1 MNMEHDEVIP
11 VFLVECR
18 ELLEQMEQGLLEIE
32 NGGGSADTVHA
43 LFRSAHTIKGSAGLF
58 GFDDIVHFT
67 HGVESVLD
75 RVREG
80 LLAIDL
86 PLAELLLASA
96 DHIAALVKRVEE
108 RLSGSDPALTA
119 QGHDLLGQL
128 ARFMTAPE
136 QTAGAAGSALPVTSS
151 ATTSADSITEPSAT
165 DQWHL
170 SLRFGLDV
178 LRCGMDPIAL
188 ARYLGTLGEIT
199 AMRVLDQQLPALD
212 ALDPEACYLGFEL
225 AFRSQAS
232 RQDIEGAFDF
242 VRDDAH
248 IQVLEPHSSL
258 AAYAAMVGQQGSELA
273 VHGRALVECGSLTA
287 EEWEQ
292 VVALIKGTAAPVPDC
307 AGQPAASVASQ
318 PQGSPT
324 RFGNDAPR
332 QKMLRVDAE
341 KLDQLINLV
350 GELVIASA
358 GANII
363 AAELGVARMLE
374 STSTMARLIEEV
386 RDNTLNLRMVQIGE
400 TFNRFQRVVRDV
412 AKELG
417 KDIRLEISG
426 ADTELDKTMVEK
438 IGDPLM
444 HLVRNAMDH
453 GIEATEVR
461 LSRGKPA
468 EGKIRLN
475 AYHDSGGIVI
485 EVGDDG
491 GGLNRE
497 RILQKAVEK
506 GLVGPQQHL
515 ADHEIYD
522 LIFAPGF
529 STAEKLS
536 NISGRGVGMD
546 VVKKNIESL
555 HGTIEIDSTPGMGST
570 MRIRLPL
577 TLAIIDGFLV
587 GVGNAA
593 FVIPLDQVVE
603 CLELPRHHDSKDQ
616 RREYV
621 NQRGQVL
628 PYTQLREAL
637 ELPPDGIPQEGP
649 QNLVV
654 VQYGGK
660 RAGLAVDSLQGEI
673 QTVIKPL
680 GQIFSQVQGIS
691 GSTILGS
698 GAVALILDIPRLMQQ
713 VTDRAA
719 ATPINS

>member
-1 MNMEHDEVIP
+1 MEHDEVIP

-32 NGGGSADTVHA
+32 NGGGSEETVHA
-43 LFRSAHTIKGSAGLF
+43 IFRSAHTIKGSAGIF
-58 GFDDIVHFT
+58 GFEDIVHFT

-75 RVREG
+75 RVRDG
-80 LLAIDL
+80 QLVIDL

-96 DHIAALVKRVEE
+96 DHIAALVKRVED
-108 RLSGSDPALTA
+108 RATGSDPSLSA

-128 ARFMTAPE
+128 ARFMTGPE
-136 QTAGAAGSALPVTSS
+136 QPAQAAAPVAPVVAAASPADGAAERA
-151 ATTSADSITEPSAT
+151 ATE
-165 DQWHL
+165 QWHL
-170 SLRFGLDV
+170 SLRFGIDV
-178 LRCGMDPIAL
+178 LRCGMDPLAL
-188 ARYLGTLGEIT
+188 ARYLGTLGKIS
-199 AMRVLDQQLPALD
+199 AIRLMDHSLPSFE
-212 ALDPEACYLGFEL
+212 ALDPEACYLGFEI
-225 AFRSQAS
+225 AFSSQAS

-242 VRDDAH
+242 VRDDAS
-248 IQVLEPHSSL
+248 IQVLEPHSPLS
-258 AAYAAMVGQQGSELA
+258 AYAAMVEQQGSEIA
-273 VHGRALVECGSLTA
+273 AHGRALLDCGSLSA
-287 EEWEQ
+287 EEWER
-292 VVALIKGTAAPVPDC
+292 VAALINGIAAPAPDV
-307 AGQPAASVASQ
+307 AVQPAASVASS
-318 PQGSPT
+318 PQGSPA
-324 RFGNDAPR
+324 RFGNDASR

-363 AAELGVARMLE
+363 ATELGVARMLE
-374 STSTMARLIEEV
+374 ATSTMSRLIEEV

-555 HGTIEIDSTPGMGST
+555 HGTIEIDSAAGVGST
-570 MRIRLPL
+570 IRIRLPL

-603 CLELPRHHDSKDQ
+603 CLELPRHHGSNDR

-628 PYTQLREAL
+628 PYTQLRDAL
-637 ELPPDGIPQEGP
+637 ELPPDGAPQDGP

-660 RAGLAVDSLQGEI
+660 RAGLAVDSLLGEI

-698 GAVALILDIPRLMQQ
+698 GAVALILDIPRLMHQ